1 MVVVVLIL
9 ASFCYFYL
17 FNLARTSDIFSGTVT
32 RLYPTSVYAS
42 ENANAFEKLDRT
54 ASDPSVP
61 SNNALKI
68 QLKQVSIS
76 DPNRETVM
84 VDRTLQAVAKLQNF
98 IEKEI
103 LVPDT
108 ATTRRY
114 AYNPDLCY
122 KVDNNACFFQSPL
135 EFWKKSRAIDG
146 AEQQQ
151 SIILSFAFNAT
162 GAYRQRL
169 ADLWEH
175 KVTTVVPGD
184 LVSLSSISHQENIFS
199 WMFIIVCNVFIRIR
213 ELIEASLLYT
223 LLSMYKC

>member
-32 RLYPTSVYAS
+32 RLYPTSVYAAGGAS
-42 ENANAFEKLDRT
+42 AFEKLDRT
-54 ASDPSVP
+54 TSDLSLPF
-61 SNNALKI
+61 NALKI
-68 QLKQVSIS
+68 QLKQISVS

-84 VDRTLQAVAKLQNF
+84 RHDTLLAVTRLQNF

-108 ATTRRY
+108 ATTKRY

-122 KVDNNACFFQSPL
+122 KVDDACFLQSPL
-135 EFWKKSRAIDG
+135 EFWKTMATEDS
-146 AEQQQ
+146 EQ
-151 SIILSFAFNAT
+151 SIILSFAFNTT
-162 GAYRQRL
+162 GAYRQHL

-175 KVTTVVPGD
+175 KVMTLVPGD
-184 LVSLSSISHQENIFS
+184 LVSLSSISHQDNIFS
-199 WMFIIVCNVFIRIR
+199 WMFIIVRNVVIRIK
-213 ELIEASLLYT
+213 ELIEASMVYYPY
-223 LLSMYKC
+223 SMTKRLPQL